1 MFTFIANLHTM
12 KKLRLL
18 ALLASLS
25 LLQSCWLFNF
35 EDDPI
40 AEPQTIYEPVYATRA
55 ELVDIKVQ
63 NPKPTTKNAKIYLK
77 DQFIFVNDSR
87 DGFHIVDNSDPANPK
102 KLKYLKAL
110 GSTDVAIRN
119 NILYLNQA
127 TDLVAL
133 KINTSTN
140 EVQVLK
146 RIENVFPAI
155 QSPDGFDGA
164 PMTDKIIVDWKLK

>member
-1 MFTFIANLHTM
+1 MLNFNTYLHTM
-12 KKLRLL
+12 KKLRLFML
-18 ALLASLS
+18 FASLS
-25 LLQSCWLFNF
+25 TLQSCWLFNL

-40 AEPQTIYEPVYATRA
+40 AEPQSMYEPVYATKA
-55 ELVDIKVQ
+55 ELADIKIQ
-63 NPKPTTKNAKIYLK
+63 NPKPTAKNAKIYLK
-77 DQFIFVNDSR
+77 DQYIFVNDNR
-87 DGFHIVDNSDPANPK
+87 NGFHIVDNSDPTNPK

-133 KINTSTN
+133 KINPTTN

-155 QSPDGFDGA
+155 QSPDGFDGE
-164 PMTDKIIVDWKLK
+164 PITDKIIVDWKLK

>member
-1 MFTFIANLHTM
+1 M
-12 KKLRLL
+12 
-18 ALLASLS
+18 
-25 LLQSCWLFNF
+25 QSCWLFNF
-35 EDDPI
+35 EDEP
-40 AEPQTIYEPVYATRA
+40 AELVTMYEPVYATRA
-55 ELVDIKVQ
+55 QLADIQIQ
-63 NPKPTTKNAKIYLK
+63 NPKQTAKNAKIYLK
-77 DQFIFVNDSR
+77 DQYIFVNDNR
-87 DGFHIVDNSDPANPK
+87 DGFHIVDNSDPSNPK

-110 GSTDVAIRN
+110 GCTDVAIRN
-119 NILYLNQA
+119 NVLYVNQA

-155 QSPDGFDGA
+155 QSPDGFDGI

>member
-12 KKLRLL
+12 RKFKFL
-18 ALLASLS
+18 ASFASLS
-25 LLQSCWLFNF
+25 MMQSCWLFNF
-35 EDDPI
+35 ED
-40 AEPQTIYEPVYATRA
+40 EPAGVQQSMYEPVYATRA
-55 ELVDIKVQ
+55 QLSDIKIQ

-77 DQFIFVNDSR
+77 DQYIFVNDSR

-102 KLKYLKAL
+102 KIKYLKAL

-119 NILYLNQA
+119 DVLYVNQA

-133 KINTSTN
+133 KISTSTD

-146 RIENVFPAI
+146 RIENVFPSI
-155 QSPDGFDGA
+155 QSPDGFIGE
-164 PMTDKIIVDWKLK
+164 PQTDKIIVDWKLK

>member
-1 MFTFIANLHTM
+1 MFTFIAYLRTM
-12 KKLRLL
+12 KKLQLL
-18 ALLASLS
+18 MLFASLS

-35 EDDPI
+35 EDDPV
-40 AEPQTIYEPVYATRA
+40 AEPQSMYEPVYATKA
-55 ELVDIKVQ
+55 ELADIKVQ
-63 NPKPTTKNAKIYLK
+63 NPKPTAKNAKIYLK
-77 DQFIFVNDSR
+77 DQYIFVNDNR

-110 GSTDVAIRN
+110 GSTDVAIRGN
-119 NILYLNQA
+119 VLYLNQA

-133 KINTSTN
+133 KINTATN

-155 QSPDGFDGA
+155 QSPDGFDGT

>member
-1 MFTFIANLHTM
+1 MM
-12 KKLRLL
+12 
-18 ALLASLS
+18 
-25 LLQSCWLFNF
+25 QSCWLFNF
-35 EDDPI
+35 GD
-40 AEPQTIYEPVYATRA
+40 EPTVEPMTMYEPVYATRA
-55 ELVDIKVQ
+55 QLADIKVQ

-119 NILYLNQA
+119 DILYLNQA

-133 KINTSTN
+133 KINTATN
-140 EVQVLK
+140 EVQILK
-146 RIENVFPAI
+146 RIENVFPALR
-155 QSPDGFDGA
+155 SPDGFDGA
-164 PMTDKIIVDWKLK
+164 IMSDKIIIDWKLK